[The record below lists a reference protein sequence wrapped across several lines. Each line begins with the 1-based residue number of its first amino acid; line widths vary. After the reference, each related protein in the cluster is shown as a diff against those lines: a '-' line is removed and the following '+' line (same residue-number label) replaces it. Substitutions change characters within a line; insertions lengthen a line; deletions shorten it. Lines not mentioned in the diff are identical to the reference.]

1 MATNAKHLQEQGLLK
16 SVEKKSN
23 SSDSAPRRVA
33 LTPARRDEI
42 IDRIAVEW
50 KETFDLLERYDN
62 GESVP
67 ELASN

>member
-1 MATNAKHLQEQGLLK
+1 MATPAKKLQESNGLK
-16 SVEKKSN
+16 NADKQ
-23 SSDSAPRRVA
+23 DDARTPTARRIA

-42 IDRIAVEW
+42 TDRIAVEW

-67 ELASN
+67 ELTSN